1 MNGGFVLRAIQG
13 LIESVFNNKTG
24 QIMIIKI
31 GKSLFFLL
39 LCTTLIAT
47 NMVYADRQESDD
59 ERMINDPRVQHRSYV
74 FEATGEE
81 IPYALFVPS
90 SYDPDQPTPM
100 ILSLHGLGRS
110 YDWLM
115 GYDEYL
121 NYAEE
126 GGFIVATALGY
137 IRRGWYGT
145 QPLDD
150 PEDANY
156 SEQDVMN
163 VLSLVRDEFNVDDNR
178 IYLWGHSMGGAG
190 TFHLA
195 KKHPDLWAA
204 IAVAAP
210 APRASQS
217 PDDLELFQH
226 MPVLV
231 IHGDDDQT
239 VPVDVSR
246 SWVTRMEELGMQH
259 LYVEVAGGDHSL
271 IVSQTP
277 KNMKKIVDF
286 FNIARKHYRQ

>member
-1 MNGGFVLRAIQG
+1 MKT
-13 LIESVFNNKTG
+13 NKA
-24 QIMIIKI
+24 
-31 GKSLFFLL
+31 KSSKPFLL
-39 LCTTLIAT
+39 ILLLASMFGTSAS
-47 NMVYADRQESDD
+47 YADREESDD
-59 ERMINDPRVQHRSYV
+59 ERMINDPRVQHRSYI
-74 FEATGEE
+74 FQPTGEE

-90 SYDPDQPTPM
+90 SYDPDEPAPM
-100 ILSLHGLGRS
+100 IMSLHGLGRS

-115 GYDEYL
+115 GYHEYL
-121 NYAEE
+121 DYAEE
-126 GGFIVATALGY
+126 GGFIVVTALGY
-137 IRRGWYGT
+137 VRRGWYGT
-145 QPLDD
+145 LPLED
-150 PEDANY
+150 PEDAAY

-163 VLSLVRDEFNVDDNR
+163 VLSLVREEFNVDDNR

-195 KKHPDLWAA
+195 KKHPDLFAA

-217 PDDLELFQH
+217 PDDLELFRH

-246 SWVTRMEELGMQH
+246 SWVARMEELGMQH

-286 FNIARKHYRQ
+286 FNITRKAYR